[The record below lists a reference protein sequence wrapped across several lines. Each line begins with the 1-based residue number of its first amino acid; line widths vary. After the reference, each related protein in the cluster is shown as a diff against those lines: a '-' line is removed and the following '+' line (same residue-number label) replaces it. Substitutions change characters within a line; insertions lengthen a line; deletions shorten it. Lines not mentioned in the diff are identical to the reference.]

1 MGENRETT
9 IIDGNQAGSVVTF
22 ESGETSL
29 AVLSGFTITNG
40 NGKFQS
46 GEYNGGGIIIEG
58 ASPTITN
65 AIITNNFVSDYGG
78 GVHCMGT
85 NSVFENVLI
94 SNNTATEGGGIYYRD
109 SSNDTLINVTITGNT
124 STHYG
129 AGIHVFDATTLT
141 LNNVIVYNNSGSQI
155 CLWTWSDIINISY
168 SNIEGDLTSICTSFQ
183 DANATINW
191 LEGNIDSDP
200 LFTDP
205 DNGDYHLQL
214 GSPCIDAGHPDLDGD
229 GITWET
235 DTDDQ
240 DPDGSRMDMG
250 YASTSCLVDQCGIC
264 DHDTSNDCVMD
275 CAGVWGGDAELDCT
289 GVCEGGAILDDCGE
303 CNGNNANMNE
313 CGVCDA
319 QYSCNP
325 FVLSN
330 EKDTISL
337 KVDTLTF
344 TFSVPM
350 DTLTF
355 SAISLASTEIDN
367 IEFHT
372 SQDADSIRT
381 LTLIIDSP
389 LVSRDTLTLTFP
401 STLQSSFGYPFD
413 GNQDGTTG
421 DGQTIT
427 LYTETLADYN
437 HDNAIDFDDMTTFIA
452 SWYADDYDKEL
463 GPVTGTAPHLIPTFD
478 NAFDIED
485 IITFMLMWNWANDF
499 TPAPAGRIKESGIPP
514 NIILQDGILQ
524 LDLSEYLENIAAVR
538 IQLSTSDPKVKVV
551 SEGIQSPF
559 GITLLRSW
567 EEDNIYEWNFGNP
580 QGKHFDI
587 VQLCHLETM
596 QKQNLHLVIDYEII
610 STYGYVLSS
619 GRTALDHIV
628 IPNEYA
634 LQQAYP
640 NPFNPITQIQY
651 ALPEDIYVQLT
662 VHDIL
667 GRQVAELVNS
677 HQQAGYHKAIWNG
690 DQNASGLYFVKMVA
704 GKYISTQ
711 KLMLVK

>member
-1 MGENRETT
+1 MPAGYCDCDMNTPSDLFGSENY
-9 IIDGNQAGSVVTF
+9 DCSGNCI
-22 ESGETSL
+22 L
-29 AVLSGFTITNG
+29 
-40 NGKFQS
+40 
-46 GEYNGGGIIIEG
+46 
-58 ASPTITN
+58 
-65 AIITNNFVSDYGG
+65 
-78 GVHCMGT
+78 
-85 NSVFENVLI
+85 EN
-94 SNNTATEGGGIYYRD
+94 
-109 SSNDTLINVTITGNT
+109 
-124 STHYG
+124 
-129 AGIHVFDATTLT
+129 
-141 LNNVIVYNNSGSQI
+141 
-155 CLWTWSDIINISY
+155 
-168 SNIEGDLTSICTSFQ
+168 
-183 DANATINW
+183 
-191 LEGNIDSDP
+191 
-200 LFTDP
+200 
-205 DNGDYHLQL
+205 
-214 GSPCIDAGHPDLDGD
+214 
-229 GITWET
+229 
-235 DTDDQ
+235 
-240 DPDGSRMDMG
+240 
-250 YASTSCLVDQCGIC
+250 
-264 DHDTSNDCVMD
+264 D
-275 CAGVWGGDAELDCT
+275 CAGVCGGNSTEDCAGVCGGNATEDCT
-289 GVCEGGAILDDCGE
+289 GLCNGNAVIDDCGD

-313 CGVCDA
+313 CGVCYP

-337 KVDTLTF
+337 KTDTLTF

-355 SAISLASTEIDN
+355 SAISLTSTEIDN

-381 LTLIIDSP
+381 LTLIINSP

-463 GPVTGTAPHLIPTFD
+463 GPVTGTAPHLIPAFD

-499 TPAPAGRIKESGIPP
+499 IPTPAGRIKDSGIPP
-514 NIILQDGILQ
+514 NIVLQDGILQ
-524 LDLSEYLENIAAVR
+524 LDLSEYLDNIAAVR
-538 IQLSTSDPKVKVV
+538 IQLSTSDPQVKVV

-559 GITLLRSW
+559 DITLLRSW

-580 QGKHFDI
+580 QGKHFDV

-610 STYGYVLSS
+610 STYGNVLSS

-640 NPFNPITQIQY
+640 NPFNPVTTLSFG
-651 ALPEDIYVQLT
+651 LPIETEVSLSVYNLQGKEVISLIDGNL
-662 VHDIL
+662 D
-667 GRQVAELVNS
+667 
-677 HQQAGYHKAIWNG
+677 AGYHSVVWNA
-690 DQNASGLYFVKMVA
+690 DRHSSGVYFVKMIA
-704 GKYISTQ
+704 GEYVNTQ
-711 KLMLVK
+711 KLMLIK